1 MREDMKAQIADA
13 FSRILEKE
21 DIDKITVT
29 RLIEE
34 CHVSRQTF
42 YYHFHDIMDVLEW
55 TFKRSTQVLVQKSL
69 ESEDRMAALKE
80 FSSFVRMNRRKL
92 KRLVESKRWFQIE
105 GMMVDAVKVY
115 LEKMAQSEMSDLR
128 IGYEDMQV
136 MLMFYACGMVG
147 VLFQN
152 IDEKQVDEERL
163 LRQIERII
171 TGKMFPG
178 KQE

>member
-55 TFKRSTQVLVQKSL
+55 TFKRSTQILVQKSL

-80 FSSFVRMNRRKL
+80 FSSL
-92 KRLVESKRWFQIE
+92 
-105 GMMVDAVKVY
+105 
-115 LEKMAQSEMSDLR
+115 
-128 IGYEDMQV
+128 
-136 MLMFYACGMVG
+136 
-147 VLFQN
+147 
-152 IDEKQVDEERL
+152 
-163 LRQIERII
+163 
-171 TGKMFPG
+171 
-178 KQE
+178 

>member
-1 MREDMKAQIADA
+1 MLSAGFLRK
-13 FSRILEKE
+13 RIL
-21 DIDKITVT
+21 IRSLDKITVT

-55 TFKRSTQVLVQKSL
+55 TFKRSTQILVQKSL

-105 GMMVDAVKVY
+105 GMMVDAVW
-115 LEKMAQSEMSDLR
+115 ESGMR
-128 IGYEDMQV
+128 I
-136 MLMFYACGMVG
+136 C
-147 VLFQN
+147 
-152 IDEKQVDEERL
+152 R
-163 LRQIERII
+163 
-171 TGKMFPG
+171 
-178 KQE
+178 